1 MQEVKKLTVL
11 IDKALTYGKMIRFS
25 HTIFALPFAF
35 SSVVFSSLF
44 YRVTLEKIFWIL
56 IAMLGA
62 RSSAMGFNRIVDRR
76 IDALNP
82 RTKNRELPTGKIST
96 IEASVFVIFFSA
108 LFIYAAYKLNPL
120 CFYLSPVALA
130 VIFFYSFTKRFTWL
144 SHLFLG
150 LSLGLAPVGA
160 WLAVAGR
167 FDLPPIILGFG
178 VLTWIAASDI
188 IYACQDY
195 EFDVKHGLYSIPQKF
210 GVEKALKIS
219 SVIHMLTFASFVSL
233 KFLLDLGWIYTVGL
247 ILISFLLIYQHR
259 IVKPNDLSKVN
270 FAFNNINSLVSTAY
284 FVFSS
289 FEVIF

>member
-1 MQEVKKLTVL
+1 VL
-11 IDKALTYGKMIRFS
+11 IDKVLTYGKMIRFS
-25 HTIFALPFAF
+25 HTVFALPFAF

-44 YRVTLEKIFWIL
+44 YKVTLEKMFWIL

-82 RTKNRELPTGKIST
+82 RTKNRELPTGKISI
-96 IEASVFVIFFSA
+96 IEASIFVIFFSA

-120 CFYLSPVALA
+120 CFYLSPIALA

-160 WLAVAGR
+160 WLAIAGR

-178 VLTWIAASDI
+178 VLTWIGASDI

-195 EFDVKHGLYSIPQKF
+195 EFDVKYGLYSIPQKF
-210 GVEKALKIS
+210 GIEKALKIS
-219 SVIHMLTFASFVSL
+219 SAIHLLTFISFASL
-233 KFLLDLGWIYTVGL
+233 KFLLNLGWIYTVGL
-247 ILISFLLIYQHR
+247 ILIGILLIYQHR

-270 FAFNNINSLVSTAY
+270 FAFNNVNSLVSTAY

-289 FEVIF
+289 LEIMF

>member
-1 MQEVKKLTVL
+1 VL
-11 IDKALTYGKMIRFS
+11 IDKVLTYGKMIRFS
-25 HTIFALPFAF
+25 HTVFALPFAF

-44 YRVTLEKIFWIL
+44 YKVTLEKMFWIL

-82 RTKNRELPTGKIST
+82 RTKNRELPTGKISI
-96 IEASVFVIFFSA
+96 IEASIFVFFFSA

-160 WLAVAGR
+160 WLAIAGR

-178 VLTWIAASDI
+178 VLTWIGASDI

-195 EFDVKHGLYSIPQKF
+195 EFDVKYGLYSIPQKF
-210 GVEKALKIS
+210 GIEKALKIS
-219 SVIHMLTFASFVSL
+219 SAIHLLTFISFASL
-233 KFLLDLGWIYTVGL
+233 KFLLNLGWIYTVGL
-247 ILISFLLIYQHR
+247 ILIGILLVYQHR

-270 FAFNNINSLVSTAY
+270 FAFNNVNSLVSTTY

-289 FEVIF
+289 LELMF